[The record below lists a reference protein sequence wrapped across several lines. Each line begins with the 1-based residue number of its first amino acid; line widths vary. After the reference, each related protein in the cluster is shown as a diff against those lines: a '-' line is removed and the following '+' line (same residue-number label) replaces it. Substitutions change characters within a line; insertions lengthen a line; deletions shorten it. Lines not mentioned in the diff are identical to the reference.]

1 MRKKMRMNSPS
12 QMLHYSGKTIQNK
25 HNYHLENYR
34 AYSIG
39 TFRAKE
45 VFLKHIQNVQKYR
58 GFKAN
63 VLLRVCPLTKLVR
76 V

>member
-12 QMLHYSGKTIQNK
+12 QMLYCSGKTIQNT

-39 TFRAKE
+39 TFRAR
-45 VFLKHIQNVQKYR
+45 R
-58 GFKAN
+58 GISKTYTE
-63 VLLRVCPLTKLVR
+63 CTKI
-76 V
+76 